1 MTSMHMGRYICQFL
15 LIFFVRALLLL
26 GLICCN
32 FLQVADQF
40 YGILHKYCSKVQVC
54 AVLLMLTQNVY
65 MGCIVSLI
73 AT

>member
-1 MTSMHMGRYICQFL
+1 M
-15 LIFFVRALLLL
+15 FVREAKARCPHLMIVPYDFDAY
-26 GLICCN
+26 GE
-32 FLQVADQF
+32 VADQF